1 MSDCDAPCDSCPAK
15 AEHHLCDL
23 CCHEEPDAIN
33 KENRELREMLKKLE
47 EETAFLR
54 GLLTYTA
61 SNINQQLFDFDR
73 RPGGPLE
80 YLKTQVRATKT
91 PKKKGAKS

>member
-1 MSDCDAPCDSCPAK
+1 MSDCDEPCDSCPAK

-47 EETAFLR
+47 EEVEFLR
-54 GLLTYTA
+54 GLCTYTA
-61 SNINQQLFDFDR
+61 SNINNQLFDFDR

-80 YLKTQVRATKT
+80 PLKTQVRAQ
-91 PKKKGAKS
+91 PRKKGSKS